1 MAISTQQHAVAFEQ
15 DEPYAYH
22 DPQRRGFFSLLVKP
36 VGGRMQQTSHKL
48 EYLPEVLRQVDRTQD
63 TWISQGEFF
72 KPNRRL
78 VNLWR
83 MPVVFVDLDTYNVAE
98 LTGLPVDSQLARLL
112 RFCDDDG
119 LPEPSIVVYSGRG
132 LQVKWLLSGPIPASA
147 LPRWQAV
154 QNELCQRLLALGA
167 DTNARDAS
175 RVLRV
180 VDTMHSKSA
189 NMVRVVHWAA
199 TPTMGASK
207 LASGLIAY
215 DFEVLSSSVLPL
227 LRDDLARLRLER
239 DEQRM
244 QWQQEKAAR
253 DARVAQLTVISGGK
267 AATKE
272 GHGNLRQFVRS
283 QLAWDRIADIRKL
296 AELRGWT
303 HGAPDGHR
311 DLPLFLCACFLAEAM
326 LTRDIES
333 ELLELARQFAPT
345 WSAADIRSCAATVY
359 SRAQAAARGETV
371 EFRGRPVDPRY
382 RWRNATL
389 IERLGITPQEERE
402 MRTLVSKAEKRRR
415 SVVRSAEARLVAGC
429 QPRAQWLE
437 SVEQRRASA
446 RLLRAQGL
454 SYPRIA
460 TELGVSVGAAHAYC
474 KQ

>member
-1 MAISTQQHAVAFEQ
+1 MAISAQQHAVAFDQ

-22 DPQRRGFFSLLVKP
+22 NPQRHGFFALLFKP
-36 VGGRMQQTSHKL
+36 VGGRIQQTSHRL
-48 EYLPEVLRQVDRTQD
+48 AYLPEVLRQVDRAQD

-83 MPVVFVDLDTYNVAE
+83 MPLVFVDLDTYNVAE
-98 LTGLPVDSQLARLL
+98 LSALPVSSQLDRLL

-132 LQVKWLLSGPIPASA
+132 LQIKWLLSSPIPASA

-154 QNELCQRLLALGA
+154 QNELCQRLLPLGA

-180 VDTMHSKSA
+180 VNTMHTKSE
-189 NMVRVVHWAA
+189 NLVRVVHWAT

-207 LASGLIAY
+207 LDNGLVAY

-227 LRDDLARLRLER
+227 LRDGLARLRLER
-239 DEQRM
+239 DEQRT

-253 DARVAQLTVISGGK
+253 DARMAQLTVISGGK
-267 AATKE
+267 NSTKE
-272 GHGNLRQFVRS
+272 SRGNLRQFVRS
-283 QLAWDRIADIRKL
+283 RLAWDRIADIRKL
-296 AELRGWT
+296 AELRGWSN
-303 HGAPDGHR
+303 GAPDGQR

-326 LTRDIES
+326 LARDIES

-359 SRAQAAARGETV
+359 SRAQASARGETV
-371 EFRGRPVDPRY
+371 EFGGRPVDPRY
-382 RWRNATL
+382 RWRNTTL
-389 IERLGITPQEERE
+389 INRLRITPSEELE
-402 MRTLVSKAEKRRR
+402 MRTIISKAEKRRR
-415 SVVRSAEARLVAGC
+415 SVARSAEARLVAGC

-460 TELGVSVGAAHAYC
+460 AELGVSIGAAHAYC